1 MAGTATTTRWLF
13 GDQLGPHFTDDH
25 DGPFLVVESAAVL
38 RRKRFHRQ
46 KAHLVWSAMRHRVA
60 ELQAAGREVRFVRA
74 DTYREALAQVEGPL
88 EVMQPTSFAAVGLVN
103 RLADERDVRR
113 LPARGF
119 MTSRGEF
126 SHWVDGLGGK
136 RLLMEDYYR
145 DARRRFGVLLDDTGD
160 PAGGRWNYDRE
171 NREPPPK
178 GRQTLGV
185 PEPWYPEEDQLDA
198 DVRRDLDALAAEGVR
213 FVGRD
218 GPRLFPATAQEA
230 RTALDA
236 FVTDRLASFGAHEDA
251 MLAHDPWLAHSTLSA
266 AYNLGLLDPAEAV
279 ARVEAAWR
287 DGSVPLPS
295 AEGYVRQ
302 VMGWR
307 EYMWH
312 LYWHFG
318 NDYRDAN
325 ELGHD
330 EPLPAWFDDL
340 DADATQARC
349 LSDVLGGLAERG
361 WVHHIPRLMVLGGY
375 ALQRGWNPRRLAE
388 WFHYSFVD
396 GYDWVMIANVVGMSQ
411 HADGG
416 MLATKPYT
424 SGGAYINRMSD
435 YCGDCVF
442 DPKVRV
448 GENACPYT
456 AGYWWFL
463 QRHRERFVT
472 NPRMRRP
479 VHGLDRLAD
488 LDEVVAQ
495 EAHRGSSPP

>member
-1 MAGTATTTRWLF
+1 
-13 GDQLGPHFTDDH
+13 
-25 DGPFLVVESAAVL
+25 
-38 RRKRFHRQ
+38 
-46 KAHLVWSAMRHRVA
+46 
-60 ELQAAGREVRFVRA
+60 
-74 DTYREALAQVEGPL
+74 
-88 EVMQPTSFAAVGLVN
+88 
-103 RLADERDVRR
+103 
-113 LPARGF
+113 
-119 MTSRGEF
+119 
-126 SHWVDGLGGK
+126 
-136 RLLMEDYYR
+136 
-145 DARRRFGVLLDDTGD
+145 
-160 PAGGRWNYDRE
+160 
-171 NREPPPK
+171 
-178 GRQTLGV
+178 V
-185 PEPWYPEEDQLDA
+185 PEPWYPEEDQVDA
-198 DVRRDLDALAAEGVR
+198 EVRRDLDALAADGVR

-218 GPRLFPATAQEA
+218 GPRLFPATSQEA

-251 MLAHDPWLAHSTLSA
+251 MLAHDPWLAHSMLSA

-318 NDYRDAN
+318 DDYRNAN

-330 EPLPAWFDDL
+330 EPVPAWFDDL
-340 DADATQARC
+340 DGSATQARC
-349 LSDVLGGLAERG
+349 LSDVLDGLAERG

-463 QRHRERFVT
+463 HRHRERFAA

-495 EAHRGSSPP
+495 EAHRGSSPPRRGMRPV